1 MLKKFTVCIKNLET
15 ILIEKLEHM
24 VPGYLAHC
32 EDCGH
37 IKRLSYLKEAHM
49 FMCYDGMIMYAKLY
63 IKMNRL

>member
-1 MLKKFTVCIKNLET
+1 MLKKFTMCAKNT
-15 ILIEKLEHM
+15 MKRLIEKLEHT
-24 VPGYLAHC
+24 VPGYLAYC

-49 FMCYDGMIMYAKLY
+49 FMCYGCVIRHAKLY